1 MRIVTSI
8 LLFSFGFLSHIV
20 AQVPTPTPKQ
30 TKNILLMNGIAHLGD
45 GKVIENSAIAFENG
59 KFTIVADATVIRID
73 ASKFDT
79 VINISGKH
87 VYPGFIAP
95 NSRLGLVEI
104 DAVKATRDQD
114 EIGEMNP
121 NIRAIIAYNTDSKI
135 TPTVRFNGILL
146 AQITPQGGVISG
158 SSSIVQLDAWNWE
171 DALIKED
178 DGIHLNW
185 PKMFNQTGWWAEPGE
200 FKKNEKYKE
209 FTQKIDAFFTEALAY
224 SKTEPQEK
232 NLKYEAIKKVFSG
245 QRTLYIH
252 SDYVKE
258 MQEAINFVR
267 KFNLKKVAI
276 VGGYDS
282 WMLTDQLKENNISVM
297 LRRVHDLP
305 VRPEDDVN
313 LPYKMPKILVDAG
326 VMICLENSGDM
337 EAMGTR
343 NLPFYAGTAATYG
356 LSKEEA
362 LKLVTLNTATILGID
377 KNYGSIQTGKS
388 ATFFV
393 SDGDALN
400 MTMNNVVLAYIDGRM
415 IELTNHQLQLYEKFK
430 SK

>member
-1 MRIVTSI
+1 MKIVISI
-8 LLFSFGFLSHIV
+8 LLFSFGFLGNIV
-20 AQVPTPTPKQ
+20 AQVPTPAPKQ
-30 TKNILLMNGIAHLGD
+30 TKKILLMNGTAHLGD

-59 KFTIVADATVIRID
+59 KFTIVSDATVIRLD
-73 ASKFDT
+73 VSKFDT
-79 VINISGKH
+79 VISVSGKH
-87 VYPGFIAP
+87 IYPGFIAP

-104 DAVKATRDQD
+104 DAVKATRDQN

-121 NIRAIIAYNTDSKI
+121 NIRSIIAYNTDSKI
-135 TPTVRFNGILL
+135 TPTVRFNGILM
-146 AQITPQGGVISG
+146 AQITPQGGLISG

-200 FKKNEKYKE
+200 FKKNEKYKD
-209 FTQKIDAFFTEALAY
+209 FTQKIDVFFTEALAY

-232 NLKYEAIKKVFSG
+232 NLKYEAMKKVFSG
-245 QRTLYIH
+245 ERALYIH

-258 MQEAINFVR
+258 LQEAINFVR
-267 KFNLKKVAI
+267 KYNLKKVAI

-282 WMLTDQLKENNISVM
+282 WMLADQIKENNISVM

-313 LPYKMPKILVDAG
+313 LPYKMPKILLDAG

-343 NLPFYAGTAATYG
+343 NLPFYAGTAAAYG

-362 LKLVTLNTATILGID
+362 LKLITLNTATILGIND
-377 KNYGSIQTGKS
+377 NYGSIQTGKS

-393 SDGDALN
+393 SEGDALN
-400 MTMNNVVLAYIDGRM
+400 MTTNNVVLAYIDGRM

>member
-1 MRIVTSI
+1 MKIVISI
-8 LLFSFGFLSHIV
+8 LLFSFGFLGNIV
-20 AQVPTPTPKQ
+20 AQVPAPAPKQ
-30 TKNILLMNGIAHLGD
+30 TKKILLMNGTAHLGD

-59 KFTIVADATVIRID
+59 KFTIVSDATVIRLD
-73 ASKFDT
+73 VSKFDT
-79 VINISGKH
+79 VISVSGKH
-87 VYPGFIAP
+87 IYPGFIAP

-104 DAVKATRDQD
+104 DAVKATRDQN

-121 NIRAIIAYNTDSKI
+121 NIRSIIAYNTDSKI
-135 TPTVRFNGILL
+135 TPTVRFNGILM
-146 AQITPQGGVISG
+146 AQITPQGGLISG

-200 FKKNEKYKE
+200 FKKNEKYKD
-209 FTQKIDAFFTEALAY
+209 FTQKIDVFFTEALAY

-232 NLKYEAIKKVFSG
+232 NLKYEAMKKVFSG
-245 QRTLYIH
+245 ERTLYIH

-258 MQEAINFVR
+258 LQEAINFVR

-282 WMLTDQLKENNISVM
+282 WMLADQIKENNISVM

-313 LPYKMPKILVDAG
+313 LPYKMPKILLDAG

-343 NLPFYAGTAATYG
+343 NLPFYAGTAAAYG

-362 LKLVTLNTATILGID
+362 LKLITLNTATILGIND
-377 KNYGSIQTGKS
+377 NYGSIQTGKS

-400 MTMNNVVLAYIDGRM
+400 MTTNNVVLAYIDGRM